1 MKWTNSF
8 ALALAVAA
16 GSVSAAPVDLTFA
29 GTFVKDN
36 DVLKFNFTIDTA
48 RSVGVVSSSW
58 IAGGFDP
65 ILTIFD
71 STGNKVA
78 FQDDGGATG
87 SVNVN
92 GTSYS
97 YGTWDS
103 FYNVN
108 LGAGSYSAV
117 ITQFD
122 NFAKTNLLADG
133 FIWDAVDNFTF
144 VQNYGGATQAMFN
157 GVWDSNDPR
166 TGNWRFHLL
175 NVDDA
180 VVIDPNRIPEPA
192 SMALA
197 GVALLGLAAAR
208 RRAIRR

>member
-1 MKWTNSF
+1 MKWMKSIG
-8 ALALAVAA
+8 LALAIAA
-16 GSVSAAPVDLTFA
+16 GSVNAAPVDLTFA

-36 DVLKFNFTIDTA
+36 DVLKFNFTIDSA

-58 IAGGFDP
+58 VAGGFDP

-71 STGNKVA
+71 STGTKVA

-87 SVNVN
+87 SINVN
-92 GTSYS
+92 GSSYS

-108 LGAGSYSAV
+108 LNAGSYYAV

-122 NFAKTNLLADG
+122 NFANTNQLADG
-133 FIWDAVDNFTF
+133 FRWDAVDNFTF
-144 VQNYGGATQAMFN
+144 VEGYGGATQALFN
-157 GVWDSNDPR
+157 GVFSGNDPR
-166 TGNWRFHLL
+166 NGNWRFHLL

-180 VVIDPNRIPEPA
+180 IVIDPNRLPEPA
-192 SMALA
+192 SVALA

-208 RRAIRR
+208 RRAVRR